1 MNITE
6 RILEVYQDCV
16 KAGLEVKLI
25 LWSKGG
31 NDYFSFSKTPG
42 PQTQSQSWKR
52 RMRRK
57 KALGTH
63 YTEAR
68 SSETRVCEEGRKR
81 VPYFDKTTTQL
92 PLKPLNLER
101 PVNATY
107 SEVVK
112 TVNSFESPAVYKA
125 NVTPCSK
132 VQNVQSVSSPQRNKT
147 PQPNPVSPSSTS
159 IPQIDGGHSATP
171 EHPETEPSD
180 DVPSLPTIHDSTHPT
195 PSVNTNLN
203 HILFLTIP
211 EGYEFTP
218 FDIDTSFIYQICKPH
233 GEINKI
239 VMIER
244 YRVYHALVEF
254 KTAENALDAKT
265 ILDNTELFPD
275 EPWSTTLDV
284 EFSFHK
290 ELKIEENIRVEIAR
304 DFTKNPM

>member
-1 MNITE
+1 
-6 RILEVYQDCV
+6 
-16 KAGLEVKLI
+16 
-25 LWSKGG
+25 
-31 NDYFSFSKTPG
+31 
-42 PQTQSQSWKR
+42 
-52 RMRRK
+52 MRRR
-57 KALGTH
+57 KAPG
-63 YTEAR
+63 R
-68 SSETRVCEEGRKR
+68 SSETPVCEEGRKR
-81 VPYFDKTTTQL
+81 APYFDRTKTEL
-92 PLKPLNLER
+92 PLSPINLER

-112 TVNSFESPAVYKA
+112 TVKSFESPAVYKA

-132 VQNVQSVSSPQRNKT
+132 VQNVKYVSHPQRYKT
-147 PQPNPVSPSSTS
+147 PQPNPVSPSSTP
-159 IPQIDGGHSATP
+159 IPQIDGGYSATP
-171 EHPETEPSD
+171 EHPETEPSSLD
-180 DVPSLPTIHDSTHPT
+180 THDNVSSLPTIPDSTHPT
-195 PSVNTNLN
+195 SSVNTNLN
-203 HILFLTIP
+203 PILFLTIP

-218 FDIDTSFIYQICKPH
+218 FDIDTSFIYRICKPH

-254 KTAENALDAKT
+254 KSAENALDAKT